1 MYLGTNKVKINTM
14 VSVAE
19 ASSIVFD
26 NLFSPGI
33 RRIPITDA
41 VGCILAEEV
50 SADRSLPPSDRVT
63 MDGIALAF
71 RSWAQGQR
79 QFVIQCT
86 QPAGVPRMKLNNVSN
101 CIEVMTGAVLPEET
115 DTVIPYEDLEIKS
128 NSAVVNAREI
138 KQGQNVHR
146 QGSDARRD
154 ELLLSAGICL
164 SPAEI
169 ALLASVGRSD
179 VNVFSYPETA
189 IISSGDEIVPI
200 DFIPGPHQVRRSNS
214 YAIHAAMKTLG
225 WNGNL
230 FHLADDKEQM
240 IASLTEIAGKH
251 RILILSGGV
260 SKGKFDFVP
269 EVMEAIG
276 VSKLFHRV
284 NQKPGKPFWFG
295 ASSSGHVVF
304 ALPGNPVS
312 TYMCFYRYI
321 RPWAQR
327 SLRTDV
333 AGHEAFL
340 AEDFK
345 GPGGI
350 TYFLQVSAKNEGGKR
365 MAYPCVGGG
374 SGDFANLKN
383 VTGFLEIDGSRT
395 VSKGDVLPYF
405 PFRHD

>member
-33 RRIPITDA
+33 RRIPITEA
-41 VGCILAEEV
+41 VGCILAEKV
-50 SADRSLPPSDRVT
+50 LADRSLPPSDRVT

-71 RSWAQGQR
+71 GAWSQGR
-79 QFVIQCT
+79 KQFVVQGT
-86 QPAGVPRMKLNNVSN
+86 QAAGVPRMKLENGSN

-115 DTVIPYEDLEIKS
+115 DTIIPYEDLEITNNLASVKS
-128 NSAVVNAREI
+128 QQI
-138 KQGQNVHR
+138 KQGQNIHR
-146 QGSDARRD
+146 EGSDAHKG
-154 ELLLSAGICL
+154 ELLLSTGLRL

-169 ALLASVGRSD
+169 ALLASVGRTD
-179 VNVFSYPETA
+179 VNVFSFPETA

-200 DFIPGPHQVRRSNS
+200 DFKPGPHQVRRSNS
-214 YAIHAAMKTLG
+214 YAIHAAMTTLG

-230 FHLADDKEQM
+230 FHLADHKEQM
-240 IASLTEIAGKH
+240 IASLTEIAANH

-321 RPWAQR
+321 LPWALK

-333 AGHEAFL
+333 DGHEAIL

-345 GPGGI
+345 SPAGI
-350 TYFLQVSAKNEGGKR
+350 TYFLQVSVKEERGKR

-383 VTGFLEIDGSRT
+383 VTGFLEINGST
-395 VSKGDVLPYF
+395 PASKGDVLPYF
-405 PFRHD
+405 PFRHH